1 MTHTVTLLADH
12 KGFTKPKVM
21 GDEYCVDAVIDITSY
36 TANGEEV
43 LATSLGLSSVTAV
56 VITGVSVDTIAAGY
70 SVSVISAEVLSGAAN
85 GGQYI
90 QTGNKDRFQINVP
103 AASNTDNVGELRVRV
118 WGNL

>member
-1 MTHTVTLLADH
+1 
-12 KGFTKPKVM
+12 M

-36 TANGEEV
+36 TANGEEI
-43 LATSLGLSSVTAV
+43 LATSLGLTSVTAV

-103 AASNTDNVGELRVRV
+103 AASNTDNIGELRVRV